1 MTLAGLR
8 RECKKNLARQI
19 VLQTPYY
26 VYAAHGSTPNAAKR
40 AYYKALYNAI
50 TTDDLATEATL
61 LYSNLPLSSG
71 LSPSLFCTYSYSPSN
86 YFLTINV
93 TNRDTTS
100 AMLGYIGVVFYKS
113 TKGIV
118 YCLSKAETGDTVVI
132 QMQLTANWLIGSPD
146 IIVVYAI
153 PLINTGT
160 TAAAA
165 YAALDFT
172 DGESIRTNIPILVAE
187 GAYGTSVLA
196 T

>member
-1 MTLAGLR
+1 MTLAEIR
-8 RECKKNLARQI
+8 RECKTNLAKQI
-19 VLQTPYY
+19 VMQTPYY
-26 VYAAHGSTPNAAKR
+26 VYAAHGSTPITAKR

-61 LYSNLPLSSG
+61 LYSNLDLASG
-71 LSPSLFCTYSYSPSN
+71 LSPSLSCTYLFSPTN
-86 YFLTINV
+86 NFLTINV
-93 TNRDTTS
+93 SSRDTTYTI
-100 AMLGYIGVVFYKS
+100 LGYIGIVFYK
-113 TKGIV
+113 TTGGKV
-118 YCLSKAETGDTVVI
+118 YCLSKAETGDTVAI
-132 QMQLTANWLIGSPD
+132 QMQLPANWLIGSPN

-153 PLINTGT
+153 PLINTSA

-165 YAALDFT
+165 YDALDFT